1 MNGNHN
7 INHYTHS
14 LTEDITVKAALKNI
28 EVYTKWFT
36 IKEIIFED

>member
-7 INHYTHS
+7 IDHYTHS
-14 LTEDITVKAALKNI
+14 IAENITVKAALKNTSI
-28 EVYTKWFT
+28 HTKRFT